1 MKLASNSLRITNVQ
15 KGVELMRTMRIT
27 KKRLTTYVLAF
38 VMILTS
44 MIVMTPQKA
53 EAAGVQRKISEKAVT
68 LDIGKS
74 YTLHVLTKK
83 REISFGEVHYCW
95 AGEYY
100 VKKFITKWS
109 SSNTKVATVTSK
121 GKVTAKAKGT
131 AVITAKVGKTSYKC
145 KVTVLRPISK
155 KNIKVKSIPTA
166 KTYWVGSLF
175 EVTNKNDYTVE
186 VEFYIVYTKGKKK
199 IPTDE
204 GWLIVGPG
212 ETVTNVSNGPGNYDK
227 AEFKIK
233 KIEKCKYKNAVDAV
247 EVKISKDGNTLSV
260 KNNGDFTITRLIIM
274 CYKCDDNGLPHGAI
288 VISEDDFPTKK
299 FKPGKT
305 YSIAVNEPETNWL
318 AVFGEW
324 VEPDGQGSGYT
335 KPGKPDLILVEEA
348 SNKVVNTISVT
359 AN

>member
-1 MKLASNSLRITNVQ
+1 MPVKADSL
-15 KGVELMRTMRIT
+15 
-27 KKRLTTYVLAF
+27 
-38 VMILTS
+38 
-44 MIVMTPQKA
+44 
-53 EAAGVQRKISEKAVT
+53 
-68 LDIGKS
+68 
-74 YTLHVLTKK
+74 
-83 REISFGEVHYCW
+83 
-95 AGEYY
+95 
-100 VKKFITKWS
+100 
-109 SSNTKVATVTSK
+109 
-121 GKVTAKAKGT
+121 
-131 AVITAKVGKTSYKC
+131 
-145 KVTVLRPISK
+145 
-155 KNIKVKSIPTA
+155 
-166 KTYWVGSLF
+166 
-175 EVTNKNDYTVE
+175 
-186 VEFYIVYTKGKKK
+186 
-199 IPTDE
+199 
-204 GWLIVGPG
+204 
-212 ETVTNVSNGPGNYDK
+212 SNGPGNYDK

-274 CYKCDDNGLPHGAI
+274 CYKCDDNGLSHGAI

>member
-1 MKLASNSLRITNVQ
+1 
-15 KGVELMRTMRIT
+15 
-27 KKRLTTYVLAF
+27 
-38 VMILTS
+38 MILTS

-74 YTLHVLTKK
+74 YTLHVLTKSK
-83 REISFGEVHYCW
+83 VWWEADKITGDKGHWITTWDE
-95 AGEYY
+95 EKY
-100 VKKFITKWS
+100 VKKFDIKWS
-109 SSNTKVATVTSK
+109 SSNAKVATVTSN